1 MEKIYRIF
9 ISSCKRLLERE
20 RQILSEVILMSN
32 HLPVQMEYSFQGVNK
47 EYSIEIDKR
56 KLQEADCV
64 IFILSYLYGEII
76 GEKIGNKDEC
86 PLRENPCKNCDS
98 CFDPKE
104 CMLSFTQFE
113 YEYAKLLNKPIF
125 VIYNKNYNCDKEFSE
140 ANRKYQEKYS
150 ENDCQSAYYESKR
163 KNNFF
168 VSNVIGKH
176 AYPYINKEDFYTSCF
191 SAVKSAEDILSKL
204 EDDGNGNQGL
214 IPYTNYCEIKKK
226 YKKME
231 QILSELQK
239 DGIEKI
245 YQTQSIALEEL
256 AQEKDIYLGLNGE
269 IQDICI
275 LAIRGSSFTG
285 GMGHEWTRFVLD
297 EEFKL
302 GMTINIEFVLAD
314 YRNEKLIEERYT
326 AFQSSRPS
334 KKELEKYKKEYT
346 QDMKRAQA
354 KINQYRKDNPCI
366 LYLHNE
372 AKLPFRMVFIG
383 KYLYLS
389 TFLNY
394 VKAANAPVMKIPAT
408 STLYKV
414 CKEYYEWIRDNAE
427 RQV

>member
-1 MEKIYRIF
+1 VKKIYRIF

-20 RQILSEVILMSN
+20 RQILSEVILMNN
-32 HLPVQMEYSFQGVNK
+32 HLPVQMEYSFQGENK
-47 EYSIEIDKR
+47 DYSIEIDKR
-56 KLQEADCV
+56 KLKDADCV

-86 PLRENPCKNCDS
+86 PLRKNPCKNCAS

-113 YEYAKLLNKPIF
+113 YEYAQLLNKPIF
-125 VIYNKNYNCDKEFSE
+125 VIYNRNYSNDKEFSE
-140 ANRKYQEKYS
+140 VNRIYQEEYS
-150 ENDCQSAYYESKR
+150 HEDCQSAYYESKR
-163 KNNFF
+163 KNAFF
-168 VSNVIGKH
+168 VSTVIDKH
-176 AYPYINKEDFYTSCF
+176 AYPYNNKEDYFTSCF
-191 SAVKSAEDILSKL
+191 SAVKSAEDILNKR

-214 IPYTNYCEIKKK
+214 IPYTNYYEIKKK
-226 YKKME
+226 YKKIE
-231 QILSELQK
+231 EILCELQK
-239 DGIEKI
+239 DGIERV
-245 YQTQSIALEEL
+245 YQSQSLALEEL

-269 IQDICI
+269 IQDIRI
-275 LAIRGSSFTG
+275 LAIRGASFTG

-302 GMTINIEFVLAD
+302 GMTINVEFVLSN

-326 AFQSSRPS
+326 AFLPQPAS
-334 KKELEKYKKEYT
+334 KKAFEKYKKEYME
-346 QDMKRAQA
+346 DIKRAQA
-354 KINQYRKDNPCI
+354 KINQYRKDNPCR

-372 AKLPFRMVFIG
+372 ARLPFRMVFIG

-389 TFLNY
+389 TFLNA

-414 CKEYYEWIRDNAE
+414 CEEYYEWIRSNAE
-427 RQV
+427 KQD